1 MKLLKTRTEIG
12 KALSFAKYPVL
23 TIDLADADEYGLKG
37 CRVRI
42 DAGHFSTGER
52 YLVDATLRVYRD
64 ERKLTVSSGGTCLSA
79 SFTYSDLVKR
89 AEIAQAPIIEKD
101 QEVVIVVLDSKNKQ
115 MYAPM
120 LVKTSSRVDP
130 HCSKPIGFEDVD
142 MTIYL
147 LAAGCELMERA

>member
-1 MKLLKTRTEIG
+1 MCAGQPWGSSPLTRG
-12 KALSFAKYPVL
+12 K
-23 TIDLADADEYGLKG
+23 G
-37 CRVRI
+37 
-42 DAGHFSTGER
+42 
-52 YLVDATLRVYRD
+52 
-64 ERKLTVSSGGTCLSA
+64 LSA

-101 QEVVIVVLDSKNKQ
+101 QEVVIVILDSKNKQ

-130 HCSKPIGFEDVD
+130 HGSKPIGFEDVD

-147 LAAGCELMERA
+147 LAAGCEIMERP